1 MSVTIPRIAEATTA
15 SDPSDPSQPSSSL
28 PNFATPAASSVG
40 VLEAPA
46 SRLAAAAVAAPP
58 VTSPSAP
65 RRVAP
70 AKPALTPAQKFRL
83 RVGRPLLAG
92 LAFATLILVGLPVAV
107 ATYTRDSANPVAWRN
122 LSLLEVQG
130 KLQYCFKKP
139 AVASVFSCDYG
150 QLSTPGPDSPPRG
163 RVHRVVILKPY
174 PVAGPVI
181 YDPPAPSGVSGQ
193 ARASGS
199 GGAPD
204 QGGRPAGQVAPVAGN
219 FPVINFPAGPMA
231 AIEAT
236 CEAAKNAAQGQS
248 SAYQQNVE
256 RQCEAAKQAYERS
269 HP

>member
-1 MSVTIPRIAEATTA
+1 MSVTIPRIAEAPTA
-15 SDPSDPSQPSSSL
+15 TDPSQPSSSL
-28 PNFATPAASSVG
+28 PNPAAPAASSVG
-40 VLEAPA
+40 VLEPPA
-46 SRLAAAAVAAPP
+46 SPPPHAAVAVPS

-70 AKPALTPAQKFRL
+70 GKPALTPAQKFRL

-139 AVASVFSCDYG
+139 ALASVFSCDYG

-181 YDPPAPSGVSGQ
+181 YDAPAPSAVSGQ
-193 ARASGS
+193 AS

-204 QGGRPAGQVAPVAGN
+204 QGGRPAGQAAPVAGN
-219 FPVINFPAGPMA
+219 FPVINFPAGPMS
-231 AIEAT
+231 AIEAA